1 MKYAAAR
8 VVLILVVIATV
19 LVGTQAAYAW
29 GGGGGG
35 GRGGGPNDGRQAFL
49 GNTPVGGNP
58 SQPGLSGNG
67 EGGSTT
73 PPNGTTV
80 AVRVPEPA
88 TLLLIGLGLV
98 GAAAARRRLKK

>member
-1 MKYAAAR
+1 MTYGTGKI
-8 VVLILVVIATV
+8 VLILVVIATV

-29 GGGGGG
+29 GGGGSGG
-35 GRGGGPNDGRQAFL
+35 SGGGPNDGRQAFL
-49 GNTPVGGNP
+49 PNTPVGGNS
-58 SQPGLSGNG
+58 SQPALSGNS

-80 AVRVPEPA
+80 AVKVPEPA